1 MSLDPHIL
9 KDDETFVEGRSEEKA
24 QELLKRAAV
33 FGLERRVSTTFDGYI
48 VPTKILAEAE
58 ADEAEADEAK
68 ADPETPAEEEAVTE
82 FDPSKA
88 TVEEV
93 QNYLDGADDAERER
107 VLAAEAKGKDRKAL
121 RPATHEGDK

>member
-58 ADEAEADEAK
+58 ADEAK

-93 QNYLDGADDAERER
+93 QSYLDGADDAERER